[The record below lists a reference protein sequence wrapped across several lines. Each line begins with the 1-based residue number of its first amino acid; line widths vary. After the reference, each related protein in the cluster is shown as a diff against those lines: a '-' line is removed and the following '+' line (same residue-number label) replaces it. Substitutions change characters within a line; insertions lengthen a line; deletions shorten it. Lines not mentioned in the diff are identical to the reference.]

1 MKTKTLAFRPL
12 ASLPLMILLCASS
25 VAMTACA
32 TSSNQPTATYSDQ
45 VEAAFQRGEQA
56 FKSKDYLEAIRRFNI
71 VRNQFPYSK
80 YAALAELRIG
90 DAYFAQEQF
99 QTAIEQ
105 YRSFIQLHPN
115 NENSTYAYYQIAL
128 SYYKQMPGDWWFL
141 PPSYEKDLSR
151 PREAIRELR
160 LFLRH
165 FPDSEYAKDAAQKL
179 AVARRRM
186 ADHELYVANF
196 YLDRDNPRAA
206 ANRLTHLLKNY
217 SGVGLDPTAL
227 FLLGRA
233 YLQLGEVDKAID
245 ALTDLVEVHPNSEPA
260 KEAKKYL
267 DRGRS

>member
-1 MKTKTLAFRPL
+1 MKTRFSAFPPF
-12 ASLPLMILLCASS
+12 ASLALLIVLGAASATS
-25 VAMTACA
+25 TGCA
-32 TSSNQPTATYSDQ
+32 TGSNQAPTTYSDQ

-56 FKSKDYLEAIRRFNI
+56 FKSKDYLEAIRRFNT

-90 DAYFAQEQF
+90 DSYFAQEQY

-115 NENSTYAYYQIAL
+115 HDKSTYAYYQVAL
-128 SYYKQMPGDWWFL
+128 GYYQQMPSDWWFL
-141 PPSYEKDLSR
+141 PPSFEKDLSR
-151 PREAIRELR
+151 ARESIRELR

-165 FPDSEYAKDAAQKL
+165 FPDSEYAKDATKKL
-179 AVARRRM
+179 AIARRRM

-206 ANRLTHLLKNY
+206 ANRLTYLLKNY
-217 SGVGLDPTAL
+217 SGVGLDPSAL

-260 KEAKKYL
+260 QEAKKYL
-267 DRGRS
+267 DRSRS

>member
-12 ASLPLMILLCASS
+12 ASLTLLILLCASS
-25 VAMTACA
+25 VTMTGCA
-32 TSSNQPTATYSDQ
+32 TSSNNATATYSDQ
-45 VEAAFQRGEQA
+45 VEAAFQRGEEA
-56 FKSKDYLEAIRRFNI
+56 YKSKDYIEAVRRFNT
-71 VRNQFPYSK
+71 VRNQFPYSE
-80 YAALAELRIG
+80 YAAIAEIRIG
-90 DAYFAQEQF
+90 DAYFAQEQY

-115 NENSTYAYYQIAL
+115 HERATYAYYQVAL
-128 SYYKQMPGDWWFL
+128 SYYQQMPGDWWFL

-151 PREAIRELR
+151 AREAIRELN
-160 LFLRH
+160 LFMRH
-165 FPDSEYAKDAAQKL
+165 FPDSEYANDASKKL
-179 AVARRRM
+179 GVARRRM
-186 ADHELYVANF
+186 AEHELYVANF
-196 YLDRDNPRAA
+196 YLDRENPRAA

-267 DRGRS
+267 DRSRS